1 MNTEKFIF
9 STDLPW
15 QQNSYVTV
23 RLSGKSA
30 VRICTNKEGLLS
42 LASHLELLANSKQSS
57 IIYEDTPGDLE
68 DSSLCL
74 EIQKVDCAGKA
85 NYAYSYELLQKHG
98 FEMAHIPNLTFK
110 NPTHTET
117 ENQHLYTAAP
127 EKRYKYL
134 LHSLQK
140 NHCLWIL
147 GNGSEGL
154 TIETQDEKAL
164 LVWPEAVYAR
174 SYAQHTQPVL
184 KPICL
189 TWDNLYSLAQ
199 SSLSDPKAGFFV
211 FATRQNG
218 YLVSADKFLT
228 DLETIK

>member
-1 MNTEKFIF
+1 MNTEKSIF

-23 RLSGKSA
+23 KVSGKSA
-30 VRICTNKEGLLS
+30 VQICANKEGLLS
-42 LASHLELLANSKQSS
+42 LASHLEILANSSQSS
-57 IIYEDTPGDLE
+57 ILYEETPGDLE
-68 DSSLCL
+68 DGSLCL
-74 EIQKVDCAGKA
+74 EIQKVNCAGKA
-85 NYAYSYELLQKHG
+85 NYAYPYELSEAHR
-98 FEMAHIPNLTFK
+98 FEMVPVPDLTFQ
-110 NPTHTET
+110 NPTYTET

-154 TIETQDEKAL
+154 TMETQDEKAL
-164 LVWPEAVYAR
+164 LIWPEAAYAKSYAR
-174 SYAQHTQPVL
+174 HTRPVL

-189 TWDNLYSLAQ
+189 TQDTLYSWAQ
-199 SSLSDPKAGFFV
+199 SSLSDPKAGLFV
-211 FATRQNG
+211 FATKQNG

-228 DLETIK
+228 DLETAK